1 MVYLQDDCWSIIK
14 EYLINPLIPFH
25 YIISLPIM
33 VTFDN
38 NIIRKITRHEY
49 ETGNYGIALFVRIIR
64 EIYYLNDTTNFIITK
79 YQDDTKNI
87 IKTTYKL
94 VSLDYKIN
102 EITRHQKLKFWGIK
116 SSFHNR
122 HLYSTK
128 DWILELKLRFI
139 CWKQQQ
145 KQLSSLNTLT
155 KILVDDGQINTSN
168 QVKKILN
175 PNLIK

>member
-79 YQDDTKNI
+79 YQDDDTQNI
-87 IKTTYKL
+87 IKITYKL
-94 VSLDYKIN
+94 VNPNYKIK
-102 EITRHQKLKFWGIK
+102 ELIRHQKLKFWSIK
-116 SSFHNR
+116 NSFNNK
-122 HLYSTK
+122 HLYSKK
-128 DWILELKLRFI
+128 DWNFQLNLRFI
-139 CWKQQQ
+139 CYRQQQ
-145 KQLSSLNTLT
+145 KELTSLNTLT
-155 KILVDDGQINTSN
+155 KILIDNGEINTSN
-168 QVKKILN
+168 SIKKILN
-175 PNLIK
+175 KI